1 MALPA
6 SGGSGQGLDSMVN
19 GSELSINV
27 VNVNKPK
34 MLFSI
39 KLCGLSQ
46 KACSRD
52 RRVEPPL
59 SWATR
64 LPADREGLTCPVIH
78 TEHGKPVSL
87 PERGNLVR

>member
-52 RRVEPPL
+52 RRVEPSTVMGHKAAGGQRGPNL
-59 SWATR
+59 SCHSYGTW
-64 LPADREGLTCPVIH
+64 
-78 TEHGKPVSL
+78 
-87 PERGNLVR
+87 